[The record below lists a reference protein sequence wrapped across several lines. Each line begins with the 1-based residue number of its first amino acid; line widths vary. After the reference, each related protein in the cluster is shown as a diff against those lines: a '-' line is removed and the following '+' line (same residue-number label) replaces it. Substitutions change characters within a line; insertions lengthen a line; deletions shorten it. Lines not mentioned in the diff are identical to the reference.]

1 MTTLTENLRSIL
13 CLTGILLI
21 MGSLPDTAAADTI
34 YKTVDAQGNITFS
47 NTPPPEGANA
57 QQIDLP
63 PGPTPAEEQQG
74 QQQEQQLENTAN
86 DLGNGNN
93 AGAPQAEQ
101 PVQPASEYPQSTD
114 DVDGE
119 QGTAVVE
126 DGYVGD
132 RTRNEHIRD
141 RVDDMREVRPGPAAV
156 SHPEAHVR

>member
-1 MTTLTENLRSIL
+1 MTTLTEHLRSIL
-13 CLTGILLI
+13 YLTGLLLI

-74 QQQEQQLENTAN
+74 QQQEQQLENMAN
-86 DLGNGNN
+86 DLGNSDN

-101 PVQPASEYPQSTD
+101 PVPPTTESPQSTD
-114 DVDGE
+114 DVDDE

-126 DGYVGD
+126 DGYLGD
-132 RTRNEHIRD
+132 RTRNERIRD
-141 RVDDMREVRPGPAAV
+141 RVDDMKEVRPGPAAI
-156 SHPEAHVR
+156 SHPGAHVR